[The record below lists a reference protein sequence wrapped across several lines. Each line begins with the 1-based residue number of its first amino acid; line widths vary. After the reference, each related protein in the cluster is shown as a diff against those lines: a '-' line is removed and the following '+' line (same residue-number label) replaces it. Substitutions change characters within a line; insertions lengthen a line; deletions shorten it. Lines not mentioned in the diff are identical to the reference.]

1 MQDELDLIGELVSVK
16 LPMIGD
22 ETTIL
27 DNLNVT
33 QLRTEVMTI
42 AKKAG

>member
-27 DNLNVT
+27 DNVT